1 MEKMATGDIDPDK
14 GSKEGMNGEKKRAR
28 NGYDGGRRPLIN
40 RSNLRDIIIVVCLI
54 SAVLYELDW
63 VRLVLSGLLMVF
75 GCFFHYVTKG
85 VLIRNVVLCQAGT
98 YSVVRHPYYMANY
111 LIDSSFC
118 LLSGNVYLLLIY
130 PFLFYWSYGPT
141 IRNEE
146 STLASLHN
154 SEFLRYSLDVPQIFP
169 DAYSIRSMK
178 EVVSGFSTQRITRN
192 EISRFMRFW
201 ATGFFIVFI
210 HTVKKGNLD
219 KVWPLDPVFLHDHY
233 RAILLLLIAF
243 VLFTASLL
251 CQCKKE
257 TSVIKA
263 E

>member
-1 MEKMATGDIDPDK
+1 MEKRAAAGRNLDN
-14 GSKEGMNGEKKRAR
+14 GLKEGMNGEKNGAR
-28 NGYDGGRRPLIN
+28 NGYIEGHRPLIN

-54 SAVLYELDW
+54 SAVLYDLDW
-63 VRLVLSGLLMVF
+63 VRLVLSGFLMIF

-98 YSVVRHPYYMANY
+98 YSIVRHPYYMANY

-178 EVVSGFSTQRITRN
+178 EVVKGFSIQRITRN

-201 ATGFFIVFI
+201 ATGFFIIFI
-210 HTVKKGNLD
+210 HTVKKSHIE
-219 KVWPLDPVFLHDHY
+219 KMWPLDSAFFHDHY
-233 RAILLLLIAF
+233 HDLLLLLIAF
-243 VLFTASLL
+243 VLFTASLF
-251 CQCKKE
+251 CQCKKGP
-257 TSVIKA
+257 SAVKA